1 MLAAVSTA
9 LIWARSVVWNSD
21 LRVGGFRKTGLRGG
35 HEQQGEKNCDQGKTR
50 TAQKGCCHEPTL
62 SQLPSCPSSRAM
74 PGVPIRGEELQHQPD
89 GLRFGVRPVMDD
101 CAESRIQLR
110 NRMMPRR
117 TFLCHAPL
125 GAGWLA
131 AIPSVIEQVRHPSL
145 WISDSD
151 PSVALSIQVL
161 ARHCGFADAQIFEC
175 KRKAIECLRAEVNK
189 PAFLVTDYRSGQMLG
204 DEFIRLARHAS
215 PDTKLILFSA
225 VVGTMQRWI
234 AAAGLDAP
242 RPDAIVEKPDARKL
256 MAALCQTPC

>member
-1 MLAAVSTA
+1 MLATVSTA

-74 PGVPIRGEELQHQPD
+74 PGVPIRGEECSTS
-89 GLRFGVRPVMDD
+89 LRFGVRPVMDD

-125 GAGWLA
+125 GAVWLT
-131 AIPSVIEQVRHPSL
+131 AIPSVVGHVGRPSL
-145 WISDSD
+145 WISDGD
-151 PSVALSIQVL
+151 PCVALSIQVL
-161 ARHCGFADAQIFEC
+161 ARHCGFADAHIFEC
-175 KRKAIECLRAEVNK
+175 KRTALKSLQAEVNK

-225 VVGTMQRWI
+225 VVGNLQRWI

-256 MAALCQTPC
+256 MAALCQTP